1 MLVGVALWAAS
12 LALYFLTLA
21 PTLTWGA
28 GNIGVDGGELL
39 AAADTLGV
47 PHPPGYPTYTLLLK
61 LFGTIVPVGDFAYR
75 GNLMS
80 AVLASASVVMVYLV
94 ILRLCRY
101 LKPDSAKPLWTVS
114 AALGASVFAV
124 SPLFWSQAIITEVY
138 TLNTLFVGALL
149 LIATHLALRPPQEQ
163 ARDERLTLKMALFGF
178 LLGLGLG
185 NHLTLLAIAVP
196 LIFWLWATL
205 GWRKLASPWT
215 IGALVLGLAI
225 YVYLPIRAAQNPPVN
240 WGGADTLGGMA
251 WMLSGQ
257 AYRDYVFGV
266 PFGAIPERILG
277 WADLVF
283 TQLNPLGIFIGLVGA
298 SALYNRARW
307 LFAAMLGAM
316 AILSIYSINYNTV
329 DFQVLMIPAV
339 MLFSVWIGIGFISIL
354 SAVSTWAQDS
364 LGAERSLKLPGVRLA
379 AARPILL
386 LSVIGFGA
394 LPFSS
399 LLLNYES
406 QNLSDDRRAYDY
418 AREIID
424 AVPDGSI
431 VFSSDEASVFSLW
444 YMRYV
449 EEKERDV
456 APIAGPLLQFDWYWR
471 SIHETYPDRFPAEG
485 PSDFSQAI
493 NRIVELNYESSR
505 IFFTY
510 PDRFLNDSFELERVG
525 KLYEV
530 RLKTSQ

>member
-1 MLVGVALWAAS
+1 M
-12 LALYFLTLA
+12 
-21 PTLTWGA
+21 
-28 GNIGVDGGELL
+28 L
-39 AAADTLGV
+39 AAANTLGV

-80 AVLASASVVMVYLV
+80 AVLASVSVVMVYVV

-101 LKPDSAKPLWTVS
+101 LKPHSAKPLWTIS
-114 AALGASVFAV
+114 SALGASVFAV

-149 LIATHLALRPPQEQ
+149 LIATHLALRSPQEQ
-163 ARDERLTLKMALFGF
+163 EHDQRVTVKMALFGF
-178 LLGLGLG
+178 MLGLGLG

-196 LIFWLWATL
+196 LIFWLWAIL

-215 IGALVLGLAI
+215 VGALILGLAI

-240 WGGADTLGGMA
+240 WGGADTLGGMV

-266 PFGAIPERILG
+266 PFEAIPERIVA

-283 TQLNPLGIFIGLVGA
+283 RQLNPLGIFIGLVGA
-298 SALYNRARW
+298 SALYTRARW
-307 LFAAMLGAM
+307 LFAATLASI

-339 MLFSVWIGIGFISIL
+339 MLFSAWIGIGFFWIL
-354 SAVSTWAQDS
+354 SAVPTWAQET
-364 LGAERSLKLPGVRLA
+364 LGTKRSLRLSGVRFVA
-379 AARPILL
+379 SHPVLL

-406 QNLSDDRRAYDY
+406 QNLSGDRRAYDY

-444 YMRYV
+444 YMRFV
-449 EEKERDV
+449 EENDRDV

-471 SIHETYPDRFPAEG
+471 SIHETFPDKFPAQG
-485 PSDFSQAI
+485 PSEFSQAI
-493 NRIVELNYESSR
+493 NRIVELNLDNSR

-510 PDRFLNDSFELERVG
+510 PDRFLDNSFELERVG
-525 KLYEV
+525 KLYEAN
-530 RLKTSQ
+530 LKVER